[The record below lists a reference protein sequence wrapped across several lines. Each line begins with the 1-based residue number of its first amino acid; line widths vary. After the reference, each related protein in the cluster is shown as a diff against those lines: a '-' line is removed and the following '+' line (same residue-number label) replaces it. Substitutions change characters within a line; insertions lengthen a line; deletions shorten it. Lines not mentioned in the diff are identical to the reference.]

1 MIGVLFALTYRS
13 FARRVGAVALALGFL
28 AIWLV
33 LAVIFVA
40 NEPVGAYIFE
50 WPLLAGS
57 LGWLIVLQRPSEPRS
72 LVLIVPAALA
82 VFLFGPELLL
92 SYLGGGVANLPEL
105 MLVVAPIA
113 GLLAA
118 AVATDASALGRPT

>member
-1 MIGVLFALTYRS
+1 M
-13 FARRVGAVALALGFL
+13 ALALGFL